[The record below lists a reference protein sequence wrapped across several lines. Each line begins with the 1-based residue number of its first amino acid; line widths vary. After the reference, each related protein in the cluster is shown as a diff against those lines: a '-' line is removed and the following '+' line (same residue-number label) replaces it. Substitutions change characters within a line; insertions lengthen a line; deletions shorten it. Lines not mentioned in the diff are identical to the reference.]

1 MDSGGLF
8 SPDYAKTRFSARLL
22 DGRQLKHH
30 ASVFWVTGWQASW
43 EGKLK
48 GLDFLVK
55 VLRRGNFYL
64 CTNGVKLSR
73 HQMLETYAIRHNT
86 EETFRGLQQEL
97 GWQGHR
103 HHERDKLAAH
113 LALGFLSY
121 ALIES
126 HPPQQKM
133 TFYQYRRKLIS
144 GAITPDLSPLAGLA
158 A

>member
-1 MDSGGLF
+1 MDSGGLL

-73 HQMLETYAIRHNT
+73 HQMLENASLEI
-86 EETFRGLQQEL
+86 EKKEKAVEQE
-97 GWQGHR
+97 
-103 HHERDKLAAH
+103 KT
-113 LALGFLSY
+113 S
-121 ALIES
+121 I
-126 HPPQQKM
+126 
-133 TFYQYRRKLIS
+133 
-144 GAITPDLSPLAGLA
+144 
-158 A
+158 